1 MVRNWKNPAHIRRYL
16 DNEIYPTLGGKL
28 LKEIT
33 ALDVQAIVYRK
44 RDNGRVAAAVQLR
57 GVMKQM
63 FDYALEVQQGNSEPC
78 CDGRNSLHLASPA
91 NAPGF

>member
-1 MVRNWKNPAHIRRYL
+1 MAACRVGLERSCGTLSPCGRFLQGNI
-16 DNEIYPTLGGKL
+16 DNEIYPTLGDKL

-44 RDNGRVAAAVQLR
+44 RDNGRIASAMQLR

-63 FDYALEVQQGNSEPC
+63 FDYALEVDC
-78 CDGRNSLHLASPA
+78 R
-91 NAPGF
+91 